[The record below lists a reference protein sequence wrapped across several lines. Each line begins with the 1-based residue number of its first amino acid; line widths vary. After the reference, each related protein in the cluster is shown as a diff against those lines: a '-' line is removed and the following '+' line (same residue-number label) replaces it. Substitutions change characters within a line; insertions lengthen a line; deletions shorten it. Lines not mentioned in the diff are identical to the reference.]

1 MDKFALVY
9 EFNKDS
15 PLITYEASKELDNKN
30 YEGALKLLEAA
41 ANKYPYHPT
50 VYFLNGIAL
59 AHKNQFELA
68 KENII
73 KGDNLLNEKST
84 FDFYLKEIERI
95 KLKKEGIDLTMD
107 NTGENIL
114 DNPII
119 DKTISEKKN
128 DFDFLDK
135 ETDEPKINELKKVKP
150 IVTETLAEI
159 YASQGNYKEALDIYE
174 KLKIVKPELSEKFD
188 NRIREISL
196 AIENKKTK

>member
-15 PLITYEASKELDNKN
+15 PLITYEASKELDDKN
-30 YEGALKLLEAA
+30 YVKALELLETA
-41 ANKYPYHPT
+41 ANKYPYYPT
-50 VYFLNGIAL
+50 IYFLTGMAL
-59 AHKNQFELA
+59 AYTNQFDLA